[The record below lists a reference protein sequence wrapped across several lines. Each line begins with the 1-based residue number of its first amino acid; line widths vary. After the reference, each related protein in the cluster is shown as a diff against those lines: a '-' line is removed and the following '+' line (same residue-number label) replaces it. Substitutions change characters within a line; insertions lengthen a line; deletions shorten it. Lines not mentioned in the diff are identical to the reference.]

1 MLKIW
6 GRKNSSNVQKVMW
19 AVGETGIAHEHTDLG
34 GAFGGNR
41 EASFL
46 ALNPNGLVPAMQ
58 DRDVVLWESNAIVRF
73 IASKY
78 GAGRL
83 APSDPAMRARADQWM
98 DWQQTTVNAPMV
110 TTFWGLIRTP
120 EDKRDHAAIAAGQA
134 RYNEVM
140 AILDVQLAKTPYVAG
155 DTFCMGDI
163 PLAIM
168 AHRYLYLFPDHPP
181 LPNLQRWYN
190 ALASR
195 KAFQDHVAAIP
206 MT

>member
-19 AVGETGIAHEHTDLG
+19 AVGETGVAHEHTDLG

-58 DRDVVLWESNAIVRF
+58 DGDVVLWESNAIVRY

-134 RYNEVM
+134 RYTEVM
-140 AILDVQLAKTPYVAG
+140 TILDVQLAKTPYVAG

-181 LPNLQRWYN
+181 LPNLQRWYD
-190 ALASR
+190 ALAVR

>member
-6 GRKNSSNVQKVMW
+6 GRKNSANVQKVTW
-19 AVGETGIAHEHTDLG
+19 AIGETGVAHGHTEVG

-41 EASFL
+41 EPAFL
-46 ALNPNGLVPAMQ
+46 ALNPNGLVPVMQ
-58 DRDVVLWESNAIVRF
+58 DGDVVLWESNAIVRYV
-73 IASKY
+73 ALKY

-83 APSDPAMRARADQWM
+83 APADPAMRARADQWM
-98 DWQQTTVNAPMV
+98 DWQQTTVSAPMV
-110 TTFWGLIRTP
+110 TTFWGLVRTP
-120 EDKRDHAAIAAGQA
+120 EAKRDHAAIAQA
-134 RYNEVM
+134 EKRYAEAMTV
-140 AILDVQLAKTPYVAG
+140 LDAHLAKTPFIAG
-155 DTFCMGDI
+155 QTFCMGDI

-181 LPNLQRWYN
+181 LRHLRRWYDV
-190 ALASR
+190 LAAR

>member
-19 AVGETGIAHEHTDLG
+19 AVGETGVAHEHTELG

-41 EASFL
+41 EPSFL

-58 DRDVVLWESNAIVRF
+58 DGDVVLWESNAIVRY
-73 IASKY
+73 IAAKY

-83 APSDPAMRARADQWM
+83 APTDPAMRARADQWM
-98 DWQQTTVNAPMV
+98 DWQQTAVNAPMV

-120 EDKRDHAAIAAGQA
+120 EDKRDHAAIAAGRA

-140 AILDVQLAKTPYVAG
+140 AILDMHLAKTPYVAG

-163 PLAIM
+163 PSAIM
-168 AHRYLYLFPDHPP
+168 AHRYLYLFPDHLP
-181 LPNLQRWYN
+181 LRNLQRWYD
-190 ALASR
+190 AVVAR